1 MPEVDPPQQQQP
13 MEVPALEGV
22 VITRQPVS
30 HPIQQD
36 KTRLSRF
43 AANIC
48 LTDSHKT
55 SEPQMEMGLRGGFE
69 EECGCCG
76 CEESCSCC
84 GSDEHEGPHGGGPPG
99 GGPEF
104 GGPGG
109 GGGGFGGPGGP
120 HGP

>member
-22 VITRQPVS
+22 VITRQP
-30 HPIQQD
+30 
-36 KTRLSRF
+36 
-43 AANIC
+43 
-48 LTDSHKT
+48 T

-109 GGGGFGGPGGP
+109 GGGGGFGGPGGP